1 MIKPET
7 KPIIQLI
14 GENGNAFAIMG
25 QIKMAL
31 KNGGADQE
39 YIDQYLKESMSG
51 DYNNLL
57 VTAMKYAEVE

>member
-25 QIKMAL
+25 KVKEAL
-31 KNGGADQE
+31 KKNGADQE
-39 YIDQYLKESMSG
+39 YIDQYLQESTSG
-51 DYNNLL
+51 DYDNLL